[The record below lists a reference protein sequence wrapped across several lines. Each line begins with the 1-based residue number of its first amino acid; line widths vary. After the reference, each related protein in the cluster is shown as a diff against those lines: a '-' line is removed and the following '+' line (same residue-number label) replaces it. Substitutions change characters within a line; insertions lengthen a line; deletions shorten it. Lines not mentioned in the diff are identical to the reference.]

1 MAPQLYSIAAILVS
15 VAFLLAGNGLVT
27 TLTPLRA
34 HFEGFSHLATGALG
48 SFYYVGFVAGCLTG
62 PRVLARV
69 GHIRAF
75 SVAAALAAASVLLQS
90 LLTAPIAWFVIR
102 TGFGFCA
109 ANIYMALESWLN
121 DRATN
126 QTRGRILAAYV
137 IVTLTFLTLGQWL
150 LLLASPTGFKL
161 FTIAAIAY
169 ICCLVPVGLTRL
181 PQPAQQPVPPLRVR
195 RLMNMA
201 PVGVA
206 GVMTVGL
213 ANGAFWALA
222 PIYAQ
227 LLGFR
232 TSGIAAFMS
241 TFIIGGALIQL
252 PLAKFSD
259 RSDRRWLMA
268 LACGCA
274 AIFGV
279 ALALL
284 GRNGIR
290 TPALLYPTAFAF
302 GAAMLPLYSLSIA
315 HANDRMPRS
324 EFVESSATLLLMN
337 ALASIVGPILGA
349 TITGRFGMPALFF
362 YTAAVHVVM
371 AVFII
376 LRTVSSK
383 AVPNESRD
391 HYVPVPQLTSPS
403 ALELDPR
410 GPAPAS
416 RQAA

>member
-1 MAPQLYSIAAILVS
+1 MAPQLYSIAAILLS
-15 VAFLLAGNGLVT
+15 VAFMLAGNGLIT

-34 HFEGFSHLATGALG
+34 HFEGFSHIAIGALG
-48 SFYYVGFVAGCLTG
+48 SFYYVGFVLGCLAG

-69 GHIRAF
+69 GHIRSF
-75 SVAAALAAASVLLQS
+75 SVAAALAAAAVLLQS
-90 LLTAPIAWFVIR
+90 LLVAPVAWFIVR
-102 TGFGFCA
+102 MGFGFCA

-150 LLLASPTGFKL
+150 LLLASPSGFKL
-161 FTIAAIAY
+161 FTVAAIAY
-169 ICCLVPVGLTRL
+169 ICCIVPVGLTRL
-181 PQPAQQPVPPLRVR
+181 PQPAPQPVPPLRVR
-195 RLMNMA
+195 RLVDMA

-227 LLGFR
+227 GLGFR

-241 TFIIGGALIQL
+241 IFIVGGALIQV

-259 RSDRRWLMA
+259 RSDRRWLIA
-268 LACGCA
+268 LACGSA
-274 AIFGV
+274 ALFGV

-284 GRNGIR
+284 GRHGIKI
-290 TPALLYPTAFAF
+290 PGLLYPTAFAF

-315 HANDRMPRS
+315 HANDRMLRS
-324 EFVESSATLLLMN
+324 EFVEASATLLLMN
-337 ALASIVGPILGA
+337 ALASVVGPILGA
-349 TITGRFGMPALFF
+349 TITARFGMPALFF
-362 YTAAVHVVM
+362 YTAAVHVTM
-371 AVFII
+371 TVFTI
-376 LRTVSSK
+376 LRT
-383 AVPNESRD
+383 ASRPVQQGRGQ
-391 HYVPVPQLTSPS
+391 YVPAPQLASPT

-410 GPAPAS
+410 GPEHAE
-416 RQAA
+416 AA

>member
-34 HFEGFSHLATGALG
+34 HAEGFSHLAIGALG
-48 SFYYVGFVAGCLTG
+48 SFYYIGFVAGCLMG
-62 PRVLARV
+62 PRLLARV
-69 GHIRAF
+69 GHIRTFA
-75 SVAAALAAASVLLQS
+75 VAAALAAAAVLLQS
-90 LLTAPIAWFVIR
+90 LLVAPVAWFLVR

-150 LLLASPTGFKL
+150 LLLASPAGFKL

-169 ICCLVPVGLTRL
+169 ICCIVPVGLTRL
-181 PQPAQQPVPPLRVR
+181 PQPAPQPVPPLRVR
-195 RLMNMA
+195 RLVRMA
-201 PVGVA
+201 PIGVA

-241 TFIIGGALIQL
+241 TFIVGGALIQL

-259 RSDRRWLMA
+259 RSDRRWLIA
-268 LACGCA
+268 LACGSA
-274 AIFGV
+274 AVFGV

-284 GRNGIR
+284 GRYGIK
-290 TPALLYPTAFAF
+290 TPALLYPAAFAF

-315 HANDRMPRS
+315 HANDRMLRS
-324 EFVESSATLLLMN
+324 EFVEASATLLLIN
-337 ALASIVGPILGA
+337 ALASVVGPVLGA
-349 TITGRFGMPALFF
+349 AITGRFGMPALFL
-362 YTAAVHVVM
+362 YTAAVHLVVT
-371 AVFII
+371 VF
-376 LRTVSSK
+376 TVIRAASDPAGSK
-383 AVPNESRD
+383 EGRE
-391 HYVPVPQLTSPS
+391 HYIPVPQLASPS
-403 ALELDPR
+403 AL
-410 GPAPAS
+410 
-416 RQAA
+416 